1 MITFNEII
9 YPFFVFF
16 SSFAT
21 HGKMIVRLPQKIEF
35 QFAERI
41 RTARKAR
48 NVIGTQINAGY
59 PRVCA

>member
-1 MITFNEII
+1 
-9 YPFFVFF
+9 
-16 SSFAT
+16 
-21 HGKMIVRLPQKIEF
+21 MIVRSPQKIEF

-41 RTARKAR
+41 KTARKAR